1 MSIKYVCPYC
11 KSVHGN
17 IESNQVSEMQLGWH
31 FLTPEERQHII
42 SYGADGE
49 MIAHVTCEYCSEA
62 IQRHPELA
70 NPLQ

>member
-11 KSVHGN
+11 KTVHGN
-17 IESNQVSEMQLGWH
+17 IESDTVSEMQLGWH

-42 SYGADGE
+42 SYGTDGE
-49 MIAHVTCEYCSEA
+49 LVAHVTCEYCSEA
-62 IQRHPELA
+62 IARHPELT